1 MTLVIACLVLV
12 SMAAWW
18 LSRFMRSDPD
28 DPTGK
33 RRTLH
38 ALYAALSAVAAA
50 GLAALNPSAF
60 NIDWPVRAGLNF
72 QGGMRLAP
80 EFVALLVAIT
90 IYRGAFIAEVFRGG
104 LQSVSIGQL
113 DAARSLGLRPWMVL
127 LKIRLPLALISI
139 VPALSSEFIIIM
151 KVTSIGIVVGF
162 WDLFAVSSN
171 SAMMTGQT
179 LEVLFVMI
187 LIYIALNY
195 AIVSAMNLVNARM
208 RLPGNDR

>member
-1 MTLVIACLVLV
+1 
-12 SMAAWW
+12 
-18 LSRFMRSDPD
+18 
-28 DPTGK
+28 
-33 RRTLH
+33 
-38 ALYAALSAVAAA
+38 
-50 GLAALNPSAF
+50 
-60 NIDWPVRAGLNF
+60 
-72 QGGMRLAP
+72 
-80 EFVALLVAIT
+80 
-90 IYRGAFIAEVFRGG
+90 
-104 LQSVSIGQL
+104 
-113 DAARSLGLRPWMVL
+113 MVL

-171 SAMMTGQT
+171 AAMMTGQT